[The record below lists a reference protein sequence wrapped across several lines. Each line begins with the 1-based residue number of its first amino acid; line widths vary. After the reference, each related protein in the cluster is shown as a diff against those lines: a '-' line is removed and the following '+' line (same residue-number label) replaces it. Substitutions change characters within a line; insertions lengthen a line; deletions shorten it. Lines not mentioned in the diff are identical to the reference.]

1 MSFLVSVI
9 IPVYNGEKYLQ
20 ETLESVKNQ
29 AYSNIEVL
37 FIDDSST
44 DSSLSILN
52 AFAANDNRFKV
63 FKKERGGMVPK
74 TMNFIKPHINGDCFY
89 YSSQDDIFSED
100 LIKSMV
106 EKQIQTQA
114 DTVLPD
120 MEFYH
125 ENNPE
130 NKTIVGLNGNRNI
143 ELTGK
148 EALIASLDWAIHG
161 FALFK
166 TSLLEG
172 VYFPEDAF
180 DSDEYITRKLFLKSN
195 KVVFSEGCFFYRQDN
210 KNAITKTFS
219 AKNIYTLNTAKK
231 MYDLLD
237 ENDVPK
243 EYVFQA
249 QQTLL
254 GNHFGF
260 SAIHSFFNFKSN
272 IEKEK
277 TRDFLIDFKKNVFT
291 NAFVFQ
297 NLNYVITRLKLKYMI
312 FSMVYSITFLFD
324 LVKPVYSMYI
334 KIKWERKLNV
344 SHQND

>member
-1 MSFLVSVI
+1 MVSVI
-9 IPVYNGEKYLQ
+9 IPVYNGEKYLPG
-20 ETLESVKNQ
+20 TLESVKKQ
-29 AYSNIEVL
+29 TYSNIEVL
-37 FIDDSST
+37 LIDDSST

-74 TMNFIKPHINGDCFY
+74 TMNFIKPHIKGDCFY
-89 YSSQDDIFSED
+89 YASQDDIFSED
-100 LIKSMV
+100 LIKNMV

-143 ELTGK
+143 DLTGK
-148 EALIASLDWAIHG
+148 EALIASLDWTIHG

-166 TSLLEG
+166 TELLEAEH
-172 VYFPEDAF
+172 FPEDAF

-219 AKNIYTLNTAKK
+219 AKNIYTLNTGKRL
-231 MYDLLD
+231 YDLLVEGD
-237 ENDVPK
+237 ISK
-243 EYVFQA
+243 KYIFKA
-249 QQTLL
+249 QQALL
-254 GNHFGF
+254 GNHFRF

-277 TRDFLIDFKKNVFT
+277 TGDFLIDFKKNVFT

-297 NLNYVITRLKLKYMI
+297 NINYAITRFKLKYMI
-312 FSMVYSITFLFD
+312 LSVVYSLPFLFD
-324 LVKPVYSMYI
+324 LVKCGYSKYI
-334 KIKWERKLNV
+334 KIKWKRKLNI
-344 SHQND
+344 SY